1 MQAELFRPYVYKV
14 SELTGRIKD
23 LVEDSF
29 PPVWVEGEM
38 SDYVHHGAS
47 GHRYFTLKDGESQLK
62 CVMWR
67 WLAERLR
74 FVPRDGLR
82 VLAYGELTVYGKAGR
97 YELMV
102 SRLLPVGTGEL
113 WRALER
119 LREKLAGEGLFSD
132 ERKRPLP
139 QFPERIGVVTS
150 ADGAAIWDIARVVS
164 RRAPWVEII
173 LFPVRVQGEG
183 AAEEVALGVERMN
196 EYGEVDVL
204 IVGRGGGSAED
215 LWAFNEEVVVRAVAG
230 SRVPVISAVGHEIDL
245 TLTDLAADRRAPTP
259 SAAAEMAVPDRAE
272 LSEKVRSLRARLRE
286 AMDGSVRD
294 LEGKLASLKSSYA
307 LRQVSDRVLGC
318 CREVDELRRR
328 LSKAMI
334 HDMELRFG
342 RLSYLSGRLEALGPA
357 RAMERGFSVV
367 RKLPGEKVVKDAEEL
382 GPGERVEVTFL
393 RGKALC
399 EVVSVWKG

>member
-1 MQAELFRPYVYKV
+1 MQAELFRPYVYTV
-14 SELTGRIKD
+14 SELTGQIKE
-23 LVEDSF
+23 LVEGSF
-29 PPVWVEGEM
+29 APVWVEGEI

-47 GHRYFTLKDGESQLK
+47 GHRYFTLKDGENQLK

-74 FVPRDGLR
+74 FVPKDGFR
-82 VLAYGELTVYGKAGR
+82 VLAYGELTVYGKGGR

-102 SRLLPVGTGEL
+102 SRLLPVGIGEL

-119 LREKLAGEGLFSD
+119 LREKLAGEGLFLD

-150 ADGAAIWDIARVVS
+150 ADGAAIWDIVRVVS

-183 AAEEVALGVERMN
+183 AADEVAFGVERMN
-196 EYGEVDVL
+196 EYGGVDLL

-230 SRVPVISAVGHEIDL
+230 SRIPVISAVGHEIDL

-272 LSEKVRSLRARLRE
+272 LSEKVRSLKARLRE
-286 AMDGSVRD
+286 SMGGFMRD
-294 LEGKLASLKSSYA
+294 VEGKLAALKGSYA

-318 CREVDELRRR
+318 CRDVDELRRR
-328 LSKAMI
+328 LSKAI
-334 HDMELRFG
+334 GHDMELRYG
-342 RLSYLSGRLEALGPA
+342 RLTYLLGRLEALGPM
-357 RAMERGFSVV
+357 RAVERGFSVV
-367 RKLPGEKVVKDAEEL
+367 RKLPEGKVVKDVNEL
-382 GPGERVEVTFL
+382 RPGERVEITFL